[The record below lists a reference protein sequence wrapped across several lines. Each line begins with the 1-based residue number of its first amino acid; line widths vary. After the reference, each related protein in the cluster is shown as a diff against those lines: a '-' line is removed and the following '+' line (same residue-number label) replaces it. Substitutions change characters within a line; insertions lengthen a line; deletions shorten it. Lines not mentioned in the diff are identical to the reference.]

1 MAFLDRADVLMK
13 LRIASLAILLAL
25 ASPAEELLDRVA
37 VAAGLDAITLSAIR
51 RHLRFRSIVSGAP
64 VEDTE
69 ANRRQ
74 AAAQLVDLLVV
85 RRELELSRYSPPSM
99 AETEQAIAAFLEEM
113 KWTREQL
120 LKELSRYG
128 FTEEEFRREM
138 QSRLTVTRF
147 IDYRFAPGVQVTDG
161 EVEAY
166 YRDEFL
172 PAFRRQNPGAAAPE
186 LAVVRSRIEQILS
199 TRKVNAAM
207 EEWLEQTRQ
216 TLRIRYFDEA
226 FRVPGGAP

>member
-1 MAFLDRADVLMK
+1 MK
-13 LRIASLAILLAL
+13 LRTAALAVLLAL
-25 ASPAEELLDRVA
+25 AAPAQEVLDRVA

-51 RHLRFRSIVSGAP
+51 RHLRFRSIVSGAA

-74 AAAQLVDLLVV
+74 AAAQLVDLLIV

-99 AETEQAIAAFLEEM
+99 AETDQAIAAFLEEM

-120 LKELSRYG
+120 LRELARYG
-128 FTEEEFRREM
+128 FTEDEFRREM

-147 IDYRFAPGVQVTDG
+147 IDYRFAPGVQVTDE
-161 EVEAY
+161 EVETY

-172 PAFRRQNPGAAAPE
+172 PAFRQQNPGAAPPE
-186 LAVVRSRIEQILS
+186 LAVVRSLVERILS

-207 EEWLEQTRQ
+207 EEWLAQTRQ

-226 FRVPGGAP
+226 FRVQGGGP